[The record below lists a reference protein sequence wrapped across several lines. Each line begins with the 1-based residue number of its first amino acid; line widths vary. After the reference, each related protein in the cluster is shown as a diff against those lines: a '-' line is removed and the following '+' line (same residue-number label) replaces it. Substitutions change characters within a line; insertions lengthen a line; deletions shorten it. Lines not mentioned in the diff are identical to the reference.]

1 MRSNGGWGADE
12 AELGNTTVRKGW
24 PREPEEPGTG
34 TRVLSGEAG
43 VHTPRGAHPDETSR
57 AAGSPR
63 EDEAA
68 APARPGERFREAAE
82 RRALQAAQGLTWP
95 TCSVASARM
104 P

>member
-1 MRSNGGWGADE
+1 MRINGAGGGVADE
-12 AELGNTTVRKGW
+12 AELGNSTVRKG
-24 PREPEEPGTG
+24 RRRSLGPGT
-34 TRVLSGEAG
+34 RALPGEAT
-43 VHTPRGAHPDETSR
+43 VYAPRGAHPDETAG

-82 RRALQAAQGLTWP
+82 RRALQAARGLTWP
-95 TCSVASARM
+95 TCSVASAKM